1 MDPHN
6 GRPGDVRNFVHKRI
20 IGGIVG
26 AVKGFARGG
35 PIGAISGGASGFTRG
50 GGFRT
55 VPSTALVPTAGC
67 PPGFFRDPRTF
78 ECVALRQP
86 KQPGTRAFFERV
98 VPGGETG
105 RTEFGEAVLGQFGA
119 ALEPGVRDMSTLVCP
134 RGTVLGVDNLCYN
147 RRDLKNSERKWPR
160 GTRPLLTG
168 GDMRAIRIASRAAN
182 KLQAKQ
188 KQLREMGMLPPA
200 TKARRRKA
208 LPAGHHAHLAHDGA
222 SLH

>member
-1 MDPHN
+1 MDLHN

-20 IGGIVG
+20 IGAIGG

-35 PIGAISGGASGFTRG
+35 PIGALGGGISGFTRRG
-50 GGFRT
+50 GLT
-55 VPSTALVPTAGC
+55 STPVSTFAPAGC
-67 PPGFFRDPRTF
+67 PPGFIRDPRTF
-78 ECVALRQP
+78 ECTPLR
-86 KQPGTRAFFERV
+86 T
-98 VPGGETG
+98 TG
-105 RTEFGEAVLGQFGA
+105 RPIPGQALERLLPFGRTGEFGFGDAVLGQFGA
-119 ALEPGVRDMSTLVCP
+119 ALEPGLRDMSTLVCP

-147 RRDLKNSERKWPR
+147 KRDLKNSERKWPR

-208 LPAGHHAHLAHDGA
+208 LPAGHHAHVAHDGG
-222 SLH
+222 SGH